1 MKDDQRI
8 DIIIMLVNKI
18 MSANVVTISVEAGL
32 QEAAALMKEFDIRHL
47 PVMEAGKLVGLVTER
62 DVQGAF
68 FPAMLEDISVKDL
81 MVANPITVNPETML
95 EDAAR
100 LIYRHK
106 IGCLPVVDQDGAVVG
121 IVTVADLLASLIEVM
136 GFLFA
141 SSRLDLILPNRA
153 EALEEACRIIG
164 REGGRIIGVSMTQL
178 RQNQQTHL
186 FRLHKTE
193 LESMVKSLDNA
204 GFKVVSALP

>member
-1 MKDDQRI
+1 
-8 DIIIMLVNKI
+8 MLVKKI

-47 PVMEAGKLVGLVTER
+47 PVMEHGKLIGLVTER

-68 FPAMLEDISVKDL
+68 FPAMLEDIGVRDL
-81 MVANPITVNPETML
+81 MVADPITVSPDTML

-106 IGCLPVVDQDGAVVG
+106 IGCLPVVDDEGCVVG
-121 IVTVADLLASLIEVM
+121 IVTVADLLAALIEVM

-141 SSRLDLILPNRA
+141 SSRLDVILPSRP

-193 LESMVKSLDNA
+193 LGMIEKSLESA
-204 GFKVVSALP
+204 GFQVVSALP